1 MRNIEYKAELRD
13 PGLARSIAARIGAVH
28 RETMQQTDT
37 YYRVADARLKKRET
51 VYVEEANYG
60 QRVVGSE
67 RATEYIRY
75 ERLDQARARAS
86 EYEVFTPE
94 RFKELYGER
103 GVPEAGVVVRKVRE
117 LWMWEGVRIHL
128 DRVEGLGHYIEF
140 EAPVTEERSVER
152 CRELVGELIEAF
164 RPVMGEGIGR
174 GYADLIAGK
183 E

>member
-13 PGLARSIAARIGAVH
+13 PGLARSIAGRIGAVH

-37 YYRVADARLKKRET
+37 YYRVADARLKKREI

-60 QRVVGSE
+60 QRVCGSE
-67 RATEYIRY
+67 RVTEYIRY
-75 ERLDQARARAS
+75 ERMDQARARAS
-86 EYEVFTPE
+86 EYEVYSPE

-103 GVPEAGVVVRKVRE
+103 AAPEAGVVVRKVRE
-117 LWMWEGVRIHL
+117 LWLYRGVRIHF

-140 EAPVTEERSVER
+140 EAPVTGDVPVER
-152 CRELVGELIEAF
+152 CRELVAELIEAF
-164 RPVMGEGIGR
+164 RTVMGEGIGR
-174 GYADLIAGK
+174 GYADLLTEK

>member
-1 MRNIEYKAELRD
+1 MRNVEYKAELRD
-13 PGLARSIAARIGAVH
+13 PALARSIAARIGAVLK
-28 RETMQQTDT
+28 EIMQQTDT
-37 YYRVADARLKKRET
+37 YFRVADARMKKRET
-51 VYVEEANYG
+51 AYVEEANYG
-60 QRVVGSE
+60 QRVIGSE
-67 RATEYIRY
+67 RVTEYIRY
-75 ERLDQARARAS
+75 ERPDEARARVS
-86 EYEVFTPE
+86 EYEVYTPE
-94 RFKELYGER
+94 RFRELYGER